1 MSDSESKFQ
10 FKSIKHR
17 NIRQRR
23 CPSDEEASQEKD
35 DVAVEQSKLELIH
48 ETKEKQKLRTRPQGV
63 NV

>member
-1 MSDSESKFQ
+1 M
-10 FKSIKHR
+10 FKSIKR
-17 NIRQRR
+17 KNIRQRT
-23 CPSDEEASQEKD
+23 CASDEDSQEKD